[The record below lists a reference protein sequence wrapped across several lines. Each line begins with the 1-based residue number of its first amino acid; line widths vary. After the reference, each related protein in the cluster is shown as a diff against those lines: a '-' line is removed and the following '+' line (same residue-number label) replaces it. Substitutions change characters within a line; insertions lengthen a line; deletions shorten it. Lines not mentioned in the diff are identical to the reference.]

1 MIGTSPLDTH
11 DTHVGY
17 SICNRNENQEFGSNP
32 GSFGAQRSQVN
43 AVMGPGSLLVGL
55 FMAIYTMAL
64 TYRCLWFTHDT
75 YIVITSSK

>member
-1 MIGTSPLDTH
+1 MIGTFPLYTH
-11 DTHVGY
+11 DTHVKY

-55 FMAIYTMAL
+55 WQFTQW
-64 TYRCLWFTHDT
+64 LWLIDA
-75 YIVITSSK
+75 YDLLMILI